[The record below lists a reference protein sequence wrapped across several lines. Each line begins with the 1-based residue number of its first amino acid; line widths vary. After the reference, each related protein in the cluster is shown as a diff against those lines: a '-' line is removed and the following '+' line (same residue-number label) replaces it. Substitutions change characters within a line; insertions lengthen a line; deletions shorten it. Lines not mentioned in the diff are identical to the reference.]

1 MIAGDYTT
9 KYLGDHW
16 AIFLGRVHWDPEFLW
31 IDHIPKGWN
40 VVEMAGAKMTRSMV
54 LCPTN
59 SCLPISKWFQMLSW
73 ACQSLA
79 TQQRSL
85 TPTCPYHPIFIY
97 IIYIIYSITYPYHR
111 ISSIIIPYLRLN
123 RTWNIVTWTAWSPGG
138 SQLTASHWS
147 SWRFHHQSQNWV
159 RLEPKKITSNLPKKI
174 SSTVMYI

>member
-97 IIYIIYSITYPYHR
+97 IIYIIYIALHIHIIAYHPLSSHICAWIGHETLWHEQHDPPEDHNWQLAIGARDDSITSHR
-111 ISSIIIPYLRLN
+111 I
-123 RTWNIVTWTAWSPGG
+123 G
-138 SQLTASHWS
+138 
-147 SWRFHHQSQNWV
+147 
-159 RLEPKKITSNLPKKI
+159 
-174 SSTVMYI
+174 